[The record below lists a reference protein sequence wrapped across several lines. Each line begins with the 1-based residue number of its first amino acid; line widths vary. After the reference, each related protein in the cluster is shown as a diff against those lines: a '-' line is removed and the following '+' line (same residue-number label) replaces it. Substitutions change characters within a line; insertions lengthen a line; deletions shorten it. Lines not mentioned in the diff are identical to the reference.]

1 MEDNLDELILCNRC
15 NTLHKKVKLPKGG
28 KAKCKECGNL
38 MYRNIN
44 DAFNKGVAF
53 SITALILYIIA
64 AIFPI
69 IEVNIGGVKNSLT
82 IPDMIFTLFSEGF
95 FVVGSIV
102 TVVLVISPLSVI
114 LSYIILAILAKIKRF
129 KEVSRHIVS
138 FLVVSRDWEMID
150 IFAISILVALVKLIG
165 YAEVSFGVSSVALV
179 LFVIFD
185 ILFLKNIKPIEIWTH
200 FTRSYSE
207 KR

>member
-1 MEDNLDELILCNRC
+1 LEDNLDELILCNKC

-179 LFVIFD
+179 LFVMFD

>member
-1 MEDNLDELILCNRC
+1 MEDNLDELILCNKC

>member
-1 MEDNLDELILCNRC
+1 MEDNLDELILCNKC

-179 LFVIFD
+179 LFVMFD

>member
-82 IPDMIFTLFSEGF
+82 IPGMIFTLFSEGF

-102 TVVLVISPLSVI
+102 AVVLVISPLSVI

-150 IFAISILVALVKLIG
+150 IFAVSILVALVKLIG
-165 YAEVSFGVSSVALV
+165 YAEVSFGVSSIALI

-185 ILFLKNIKPIEIWTH
+185 ILFLKNIKAIEIWTY

>member
-1 MEDNLDELILCNRC
+1 LEDNLDELILCNKC